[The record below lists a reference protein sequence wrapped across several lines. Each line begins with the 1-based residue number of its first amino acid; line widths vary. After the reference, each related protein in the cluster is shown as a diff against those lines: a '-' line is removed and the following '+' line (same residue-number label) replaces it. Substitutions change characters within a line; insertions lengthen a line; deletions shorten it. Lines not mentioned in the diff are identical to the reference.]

1 MAGRVADGERQF
13 SSNLRVIAGKATS
26 SVAAAT
32 LSIRGKGRGCAESEP
47 MMAKMVDSVFA
58 NRHQQIVNQRKIS
71 TRKLYA
77 NVANEIARMRQGSKP
92 LQGIEGDSVPSRL
105 LRL

>member
-1 MAGRVADGERQF
+1 MAHLRLHADDGENGRQRIRQ
-13 SSNLRVIAGKATS
+13 STS
-26 SVAAAT
+26 A
-32 LSIRGKGRGCAESEP
+32 
-47 MMAKMVDSVFA
+47 DSKSA
-58 NRHQQIVNQRKIS
+58 QIS

-77 NVANEIARMRQGSKP
+77 NVANEIARMGQGSKP

>member
-1 MAGRVADGERQF
+1 MAHLRLHADDGEIVRQRIRQ
-13 SSNLRVIAGKATS
+13 LTS
-26 SVAAAT
+26 ADCKSAQNQH
-32 LSIRGKGRGCAESEP
+32 AE
-47 MMAKMVDSVFA
+47 A
-58 NRHQQIVNQRKIS
+58 
-71 TRKLYA
+71 YA

>member
-1 MAGRVADGERQF
+1 MAH
-13 SSNLRVIAGKATS
+13 LRLHA
-26 SVAAAT
+26 
-32 LSIRGKGRGCAESEP
+32 

-71 TRKLYA
+71 TRKLHA
-77 NVANEIARMRQGSKP
+77 SVFNQIARMRQGSKP
-92 LQGIEGDSVPSRL
+92 LQGIEGESVPSRL

>member
-1 MAGRVADGERQF
+1 
-13 SSNLRVIAGKATS
+13 
-26 SVAAAT
+26 
-32 LSIRGKGRGCAESEP
+32 
-47 MMAKMVDSVFA
+47 MVDSVFA

-71 TRKLYA
+71 TRKLHA
-77 NVANEIARMRQGSKP
+77 NVANEIARMGQGSKP

>member
-1 MAGRVADGERQF
+1 MAHLRLHADDGENGRQ
-13 SSNLRVIAGKATS
+13 R
-26 SVAAAT
+26 
-32 LSIRGKGRGCAESEP
+32 IR
-47 MMAKMVDSVFA
+47 

-77 NVANEIARMRQGSKP
+77 NVANEIARMGQGSKP
-92 LQGIEGDSVPSRL
+92 LQGIEGVSVPSRL

>member
-1 MAGRVADGERQF
+1 MAHLRLHADDGENGRQ
-13 SSNLRVIAGKATS
+13 RI
-26 SVAAAT
+26 
-32 LSIRGKGRGCAESEP
+32 
-47 MMAKMVDSVFA
+47 
-58 NRHQQIVNQRKIS
+58 QQL

>member
-1 MAGRVADGERQF
+1 MAHLRLHADDGENGRQRIHQ
-13 SSNLRVIAGKATS
+13 STS
-26 SVAAAT
+26 
-32 LSIRGKGRGCAESEP
+32 
-47 MMAKMVDSVFA
+47 A
-58 NRHQQIVNQRKIS
+58 NVNQRKIS

-77 NVANEIARMRQGSKP
+77 NVANEIARMGQGSKP

>member
-1 MAGRVADGERQF
+1 M
-13 SSNLRVIAGKATS
+13 
-26 SVAAAT
+26 
-32 LSIRGKGRGCAESEP
+32 P
-47 MMAKMVDSVFA
+47 MMAKMVDSGFA

-77 NVANEIARMRQGSKP
+77 NVVNEIARMGQGSKP

>member
-1 MAGRVADGERQF
+1 
-13 SSNLRVIAGKATS
+13 
-26 SVAAAT
+26 
-32 LSIRGKGRGCAESEP
+32 
-47 MMAKMVDSVFA
+47 MMAKMVDSVFV

-77 NVANEIARMRQGSKP
+77 NVGNEIARMRQGSKP
-92 LQGIEGDSVPSRL
+92 LQGIEGESVPSRL

>member
-1 MAGRVADGERQF
+1 MAHLRLHADDGENGRWRIQQ
-13 SSNLRVIAGKATS
+13 LTS
-26 SVAAAT
+26 
-32 LSIRGKGRGCAESEP
+32 
-47 MMAKMVDSVFA
+47 A
-58 NRHQQIVNQRKIS
+58 NCNQRKIS

-77 NVANEIARMRQGSKP
+77 NVANEIARMGQGSKP

>member
-1 MAGRVADGERQF
+1 MAHPRLHADDGE
-13 SSNLRVIAGKATS
+13 
-26 SVAAAT
+26 
-32 LSIRGKGRGCAESEP
+32 
-47 MMAKMVDSVFA
+47 MVDSVFA

-77 NVANEIARMRQGSKP
+77 NVVNEIARMHQGSKP